1 LLKPGSS
8 TSILL
13 KERGAVMTN
22 PTIIQIAAAALA
34 VILVIILVVRR
45 RARNK

>member
-13 KERGAVMTN
+13 KERGDVMT
-22 PTIIQIAAAALA
+22 TIQIAAAVLA
-34 VILVIILVVRR
+34 VILVIILVARR
-45 RARNK
+45 RARKK

>member
-13 KERGAVMTN
+13 KERGTAMT
-22 PTIIQIAAAALA
+22 TIQIVAAVVA
-34 VILVIILVVRR
+34 VILVIVLIARR
-45 RARNK
+45 RARTK

>member
-13 KERGAVMTN
+13 KERGTVMTM
-22 PTIIQIAAAALA
+22 IQIAAAVLA
-34 VILVIILVVRR
+34 VILVIVLIVRR